1 MRVCGLLVLSLGLT
15 GCISGR
21 PPAVEVAGA
30 EVVEATEEAARVELS
45 LMLRNPNAVAL
56 PLPEA
61 SYSVA
66 VSGVGSYASVELPAR
81 VLPPNGEQSVRL
93 PAVIALETVDDLRG
107 RAWRASGNVTY
118 RPENAVRRFLTES
131 GVPLPVVLFSGE
143 GTLD

>member
-1 MRVCGLLVLSLGLT
+1 MSLGLT
-15 GCISGR
+15 GCISGL

-30 EVVEATEEAARVELS
+30 EVVETTDDAARVEVS
-45 LMLRNPNAVAL
+45 LVLRNPNAVAL

-66 VSGVGSYASVELPAR
+66 LPGVGSYASVELPAR

-93 PAVIALETVDDLRG
+93 PAVIALDAVDDLRG

-131 GVPLPVVLFSGE
+131 GVPLPVVLFSGG
-143 GTLD
+143 GTLE